1 MHVTVFGATGRL
13 GREIL
18 WAAPDRGFTVTAHA
32 RRLMSD
38 SEPGIEWAT
47 GDAGSTVK
55 GADAVLVVFGPRTP
69 SDVPFCATETEQI
82 LSAMRQHGVTR
93 FLCVTGA
100 MVGDYPKNRTWCFQ
114 LLATWIQWR
123 FQRSMEDRSRQEM
136 LIRSSEINWTVFKP
150 PRLTSGNSGGRIMA
164 GPAIRVGMLSSIA
177 RADLAAAM
185 IKEAEQGR
193 FIGQC
198 VFVKSAH

>member
-82 LSAMRQHGVTR
+82 LSAMELVHQSEVGCELVVSADTDPDPANGGFDHVLPTTSFEHVCFGVRLVSTAGYLPAR
-93 FLCVTGA
+93 VQNEDVEDIGPVALGVPRADINAESQT
-100 MVGDYPKNRTWCFQ
+100 
-114 LLATWIQWR
+114 
-123 FQRSMEDRSRQEM
+123 DRSQTTGRSCPQMVRQ
-136 LIRSSEINWTVFKP
+136 SSTPSCWP
-150 PRLTSGNSGGRIMA
+150 G
-164 GPAIRVGMLSSIA
+164 SSH
-177 RADLAAAM
+177 
-185 IKEAEQGR
+185 
-193 FIGQC
+193 
-198 VFVKSAH
+198 S